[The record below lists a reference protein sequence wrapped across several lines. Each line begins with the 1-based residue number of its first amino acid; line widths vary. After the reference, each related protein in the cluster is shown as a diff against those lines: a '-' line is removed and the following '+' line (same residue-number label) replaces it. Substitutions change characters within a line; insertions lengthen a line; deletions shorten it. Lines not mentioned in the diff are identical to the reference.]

1 MTFSRVSL
9 VLLGLSGWV
18 AVLVGHLAAG
28 SAVRVV
34 VTIVFLVLCPG
45 AAVLGLVR
53 PLLGRRDHTGDAM
66 ESAALAFAISVGLG
80 MLVSEAYFLTGT
92 FTMDR
97 ALITLAAATSAVSLL
112 ALITTSRARSP
123 LPRRT
128 DVLRRRP

>member
-9 VLLGLSGWV
+9 LLLGLSGWV

-34 VTIVFLVLCPG
+34 VTILFLVLCPG

-66 ESAALAFAISVGLG
+66 ESGALAFAISVGLG
-80 MLVSEAYFLTGT
+80 MLVSEAYFLTST

-97 ALITLAAATSAVSLL
+97 ALITLAAITSAAALA
-112 ALITTSRARSP
+112 ALITTSRAR
-123 LPRRT
+123 REGI
-128 DVLRRRP
+128 RRRL

>member
-9 VLLGLSGWV
+9 LLLGLSGWL

-34 VTIVFLVLCPG
+34 VTILFLVLCPG

-66 ESAALAFAISVGLG
+66 ESGALAFAISVGLG
-80 MLVSEAYFLTGT
+80 MLVSEAYFLTST

-97 ALITLAAATSAVSLL
+97 ALITLAAITSAASLA
-112 ALITTSRARSP
+112 ALITTSRTRAP
-123 LPRRT
+123 HEG
-128 DVLRRRP
+128 VLRRRV

>member
-9 VLLGLSGWV
+9 LLLGLSGWL

-34 VTIVFLVLCPG
+34 VTILFLVLCPG

-66 ESAALAFAISVGLG
+66 ESGALAFAISVGLG
-80 MLVSEAYFLTGT
+80 MLVSEAYFLTST

-97 ALITLAAATSAVSLL
+97 ALITLAAITSAASLA
-112 ALITTSRARSP
+112 ALLTTSRTRA
-123 LPRRT
+123 PREG
-128 DVLRRRP
+128 VIRRRP

>member
-9 VLLGLSGWV
+9 LLLGLSGWL

-34 VTIVFLVLCPG
+34 VTIMFLVLCPG

-66 ESAALAFAISVGLG
+66 ESGALAFAISVGLG
-80 MLVSEAYFLTGT
+80 MLVSEAYFLTST

-97 ALITLAAATSAVSLL
+97 ALITLAAITSAAAL
-112 ALITTSRARSP
+112 AALVTTSRTRAP
-123 LPRRT
+123 HEGT
-128 DVLRRRP
+128 IRRRL

>member
-9 VLLGLSGWV
+9 LLLGLSGWL

-34 VTIVFLVLCPG
+34 VTILFLVLCPG

-66 ESAALAFAISVGLG
+66 ESGALAFAISVGLG
-80 MLVSEAYFLTGT
+80 MLVSEAYFLTST

-97 ALITLAAATSAVSLL
+97 ALITLAAITTAAAL
-112 ALITTSRARSP
+112 AALVTTSRTRVS
-123 LPRRT
+123 REG
-128 DVLRRRP
+128 VIRRRS

>member
-9 VLLGLSGWV
+9 LLLGLSGWL

-34 VTIVFLVLCPG
+34 VTILFLVLCPG

-66 ESAALAFAISVGLG
+66 ESGALAFAISVGLG
-80 MLVSEAYFLTGT
+80 MLVSEAYFLTST
-92 FTMDR
+92 FTLDR
-97 ALITLAAATSAVSLL
+97 ALITLAAITSLASL
-112 ALITTSRARSP
+112 AAFITTSRTRAAREG
-123 LPRRT
+123 
-128 DVLRRRP
+128 VIRRRL